1 MAELAPGASPL
12 RTWQTARVEALEPL
26 TARIRRVVLRPQV
39 WHAPRAGQHLDLRLT
54 ADDGY
59 QAQRSYSLL
68 SPPELD
74 GVYELGIERLA
85 DGEVSPWFHDAA
97 QVGDTIEMLG
107 PVGGHFV
114 WHAGEGRPTLL
125 IGGGSGVVPLM
136 SMAAH
141 RAARADVSASAPM
154 VLLVAARTLGDVLR
168 WTDLQRWEAQGD
180 GFHSQLALSRGDVAP
195 RVQDHTGRL
204 RQADVAAALQHLGDA
219 TAQSAQV
226 YVCGRNAFVENV
238 TTMLRELR
246 VPDGA
251 IRTERFGG

>member
-1 MAELAPGASPL
+1 MAESAQRASTL
-12 RTWQTARVEALEPL
+12 STWQTARVEALEPL
-26 TARIRRVVLRPQV
+26 TAHIRRVVLRPQV
-39 WHAPRAGQHLDLRLT
+39 WHAPQAGQHLDLRLT

-114 WHAGEGRPTLL
+114 WHASEGRPTLL
-125 IGGGSGVVPLM
+125 IGGGSGVVPLL

-141 RAARADVSASAPM
+141 RAAHAQVSASAPM
-154 VLLVAARTLGDVLR
+154 VLLVAARTLGDVLG
-168 WTDLQRWEAQGD
+168 WGDLQRWEAQGK
-180 GFHSQLALSRGDVAP
+180 GFHSQLALSRDDAAP
-195 RVQDHTGRL
+195 RAQDHTGRL

-219 TAQSAQV
+219 AAQSAQV
-226 YVCGRNAFVENV
+226 FVCGRNAFVEDV
-238 TTMLRELR
+238 TTMLRELM